1 MGQQSAGSARWE
13 SEVFILCVATGS
25 SLDAEV
31 RVENASISCF
41 ELTHKGPWP
50 VMVQL
55 YLVYVV
61 PGWGGLIVPP
71 RSAWELCQGCGFD
84 GRKACLF
91 LIGLPGGV
99 GFCHAPT

>member
-13 SEVFILCVATGS
+13 SEVFILCVAPGC

-61 PGWGGLIVPP
+61 PGRGGLIVPP